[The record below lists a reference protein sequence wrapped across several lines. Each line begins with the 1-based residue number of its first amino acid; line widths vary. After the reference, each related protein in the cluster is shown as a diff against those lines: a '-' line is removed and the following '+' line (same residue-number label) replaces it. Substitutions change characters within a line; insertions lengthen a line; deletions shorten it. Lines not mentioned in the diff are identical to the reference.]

1 MKAIVYEGPEQL
13 VEKELPEPEPKDGEV
28 KLKVRACGICGSDV
42 HGYLGSTGRRIPPM
56 VMGHEFCGEV
66 VKRGKG
72 ATRFPLGMRV
82 SVYPVDFCGTCEMCK
97 KGDVHLCLHKK
108 AYGVLDVNGA
118 FAEYIC
124 VPEKCCFPIADDVSD
139 AVASLME
146 PLAVAYRGVS
156 HAGTLAGKTVL
167 LVGTGTIGLLALA
180 CVKKEKPEKI
190 IVSDLSDSRLKLA
203 KKMGAD
209 AIINPEKED
218 FHKRILEES
227 AGLGVDVAIEAVGV
241 EATVQQAMSALR
253 FGGKAVWIGNNKPF
267 ISINM
272 QEVVTRE
279 LSVYG
284 SFLYG
289 YEEFQKVVQ
298 SINEG
303 SIQVEP
309 LISATIS
316 LNNVPKYFETLAH
329 SPGNLIKVIVV
340 NSEGETK

>member
-1 MKAIVYEGPEQL
+1 MKAIMYEGPEQL
-13 VEKELPEPEPKDGEV
+13 KRMEIPEPEPKAGEV
-28 KLKVRACGICGSDV
+28 KLKIRACGICGSDV

-66 VKRGKG
+66 VKQG
-72 ATRFPLGMRV
+72 AGAFQFHVGSRV
-82 SVYPVDFCGTCEMCK
+82 SVYPVDFCGTCEMCQR
-97 KGDVHLCLHKK
+97 GDVHLCLNKK

-124 VPEKCCFPIADDVSD
+124 VPEKCCFPIADGVSD

-156 HAGTLAGKTVL
+156 HAGDLTGKTVL

-180 CVKKEKPEKI
+180 CVKKEKPQKI
-190 IVSDLSDSRLKLA
+190 IVSDLSDHRLELA

-209 AIINPEKED
+209 DVINPEKEN
-218 FHKRILEES
+218 FKERILEES
-227 AGLGVDVAIEAVGV
+227 NKMGVDVAIEAVGV

-253 FGGKAVWIGNNKPF
+253 FGGTAVWIGNNKPF

-272 QEVVTRE
+272 QEIVTRE
-279 LSVYG
+279 LSVHG

-289 YEEFQKVVQ
+289 YEEFKEVVQ
-298 SINEG
+298 SINDGRIE
-303 SIQVEP
+303 VAP
-309 LISATIS
+309 LISKTIQ
-316 LNNVPKYFETLAH
+316 LDEAPEYFEILAH
-329 SPGNLIKVIVV
+329 RPGNLIKVVVV
-340 NSEGETK
+340 NS